1 MVVKGKALAGP
12 LLGIIGAALLL
23 MAGIVGFG
31 TQAIRENLLIV
42 AGLSWEDIGFDPM
55 LFTVSAVLTLVW
67 SLLGLIGAILSLMG
81 KKFGGFLMLICGTI
95 ATIGM
100 FIPIGTYTILSV
112 EYTVFLNS
120 HFLFVDPILLLLGGV
135 LGLVFREF

>member
-81 KKFGGFLMLICGTI
+81 KKIGGFLMLICGSI